1 MALGSA
7 HRHGHEGRPPVRRP
21 PIETVLWRGSGSRS
35 PAGLA
40 GLPPGTPSARL
51 RRAVRS
57 LGREPVMP
65 DRSITVMK
73 PIIDSTDCEAI
84 RTSCSDPPAF
94 AVIFDRHWPQIYRYC
109 VVRAGLP
116 GEVSP
121 PRRSA
126 SRLIIAS
133 VTTVAMTPDRGC
145 SASRPTWVDSDAT
158 IDGQPAI
165 KITAPS
171 KATNPSQAT
180 ETTTLWVSPG
190 DDRPLEWIDRLTSPT
205 ASGQTTTQS
214 STVRWEN
221 YKTLTGSAASPSL
234 VSLAAEHP
242 SAKTVKL
249 TPSAWNEAYS
259 RLFKINAS
267 TGAGAATIVYRP
279 RKVLASARRKTSVS
293 RRAPRPSSSPRN
305 PWLRLTRAA
314 GRAHRLSAMG
324 HLIIR
329 ESRTS
334 VAADRLQRQTK
345 PPCPQG
351 DPSWPHHQLTAPRP
365 AAVTGPRS
373 PSQPG
378 WCYSAFSTS
387 GSCQHL
393 GNGVRTEMDHMT
405 PT

>member
-1 MALGSA
+1 ML
-7 HRHGHEGRPPVRRP
+7 
-21 PIETVLWRGSGSRS
+21 
-35 PAGLA
+35 
-40 GLPPGTPSARL
+40 
-51 RRAVRS
+51 
-57 LGREPVMP
+57 
-65 DRSITVMK
+65 
-73 PIIDSTDCEAI
+73 
-84 RTSCSDPPAF
+84 
-94 AVIFDRHWPQIYRYC
+94 
-109 VVRAGLP
+109 
-116 GEVSP
+116 P

-221 YKTLTGSAASPSL
+221 YQDPHRVCGITLARLTLSPTSL
-234 VSLAAEHP
+234 REDRQVDPVGLERGIFQA
-242 SAKTVKL
+242 VQ
-249 TPSAWNEAYS
+249 
-259 RLFKINAS
+259 INAS

-378 WCYSAFSTS
+378 LVL
-387 GSCQHL
+387 L
-393 GNGVRTEMDHMT
+393 GLLDVR
-405 PT
+405 